1 MILPVTELTRV
12 APDEQLVEV
21 QRLALDTRR
30 QPFDL
35 YGALARSVT
44 WWRLPLVDA
53 YNAGA
58 RWQRGS
64 QRNGA
69 LARSVTWWFL
79 PLMDA
84 YNAGH

>member
-35 YGALARSVT
+35 CAALARSVT
-44 WWRLPLVDA
+44 WRFLPLVDA